1 MHKRKCLD
9 NLYDIASVWNKLKF
23 YSKVELQTY
32 FCTKKEFNM
41 RYYSNRQ
48 IEKAGRI
55 SARNPLDANAYIYMT
70 TGRPTGI
77 IGEAYAVG
85 SVCNKKKRVRS
96 AIVENYSRKILNV
109 ADVSNMLF
117 R

>member
-1 MHKRKCLD
+1 MHKRKRFL
-9 NLYDIASVWNKLKF
+9 NLYNMANIWKKLK
-23 YSKVELQTY
+23 SCCKPVLKKY
-32 FCTKKEFNM
+32 FVTFIL

-55 SARNPLDANAYIYMT
+55 SAKNPLDVNAYIYMT
-70 TGRPTGI
+70 TGRPNGI

-85 SVCNKKKRVRS
+85 SVCNKGKRGRS
-96 AIVENYSRKILNV
+96 AIVENYSRNILNV
-109 ADVSNMLF
+109 ADVSSVLF